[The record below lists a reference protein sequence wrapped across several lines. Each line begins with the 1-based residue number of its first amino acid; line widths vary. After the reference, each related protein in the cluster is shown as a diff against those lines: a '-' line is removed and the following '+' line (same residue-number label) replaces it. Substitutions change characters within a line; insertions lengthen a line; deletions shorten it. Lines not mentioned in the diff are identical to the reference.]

1 MTGIGGFVFKL
12 CVLLILR
19 DRNSSLGLMDRAGDW
34 RSIGS
39 VSYCAFSIN
48 SEPQAEAK
56 SGDDT
61 GRLQ

>member
-1 MTGIGGFVFKL
+1 VTGIGGFVFKL
-12 CVLLILR
+12 CVLCILR
-19 DRNSSLGLMDRAGDW
+19 DRNFLLGLIGRQGNW
-34 RSIGS
+34 RSTDS
-39 VSYCAFSIN
+39 VAQGAFSIN